1 MLFFSSTSVYSWLKL
16 LSQSEIILSFPRV
29 CIDPRKHGLK
39 AHQWVFV
46 LNSLLHW
53 AFTSANVTT
62 GIFRLFLALTKVKRG
77 FLKIYIYISSRSL
90 FTFKIL
96 REKKKRSVMPK
107 LLFREITHPV
117 LAWLELFCKPSKPW
131 TCLQIQSWQWLW
143 LSLGR
148 GQKWR
153 LLQLEL
159 FKKEKKKP
167 HCNSI
172 LTSVRLGFSAGCAYS
187 SQI

>member
-1 MLFFSSTSVYSWLKL
+1 MSPTSEILEVGCSFFPAPQSIAGSSSCHSLKSSCLFLEFVLIRESTVLKRTNESSSSTACSTEHLQVLM
-16 LSQSEIILSFPRV
+16 SQLAFSGCSLHSPKWKE
-29 CIDPRKHGLK
+29 
-39 AHQWVFV
+39 VF
-46 LNSLLHW
+46 
-53 AFTSANVTT
+53 
-62 GIFRLFLALTKVKRG
+62 KKY
-77 FLKIYIYISSRSL
+77 IYIYPAAVYSL
-90 FTFKIL
+90 LKSWE
-96 REKKKRSVMPK
+96 RKKKRSVMAK

-159 FKKEKKKP
+159 FKKEKKNP
-167 HCNSI
+167 TVIAS
-172 LTSVRLGFSAGCAYS
+172 
-187 SQI
+187 

>member
-1 MLFFSSTSVYSWLKL
+1 MSPTSEILEVGCSFFPAPQSIAGSSSCHSLKSSCLFLEFVLIRESTVLKRTNESSSSTACSTEHLQVLM
-16 LSQSEIILSFPRV
+16 SQLPFSGCSLHSPKWKE
-29 CIDPRKHGLK
+29 
-39 AHQWVFV
+39 VF
-46 LNSLLHW
+46 
-53 AFTSANVTT
+53 
-62 GIFRLFLALTKVKRG
+62 KK
-77 FLKIYIYISSRSL
+77 YIYISSRSL

-159 FKKEKKKP
+159 FKKEKKNP
-167 HCNSI
+167 TVIAS
-172 LTSVRLGFSAGCAYS
+172 
-187 SQI
+187 

>member
-1 MLFFSSTSVYSWLKL
+1 MCWLKFVAVWIIILITDYSHKKDYYGAARRKWWGRQRKTSAKSSFKTRDMLSNEMAWTVWEILNTFKRYHYLDLKHVPHFRNFRSGMLFFSSTSVYSWLKL

-77 FLKIYIYISSRSL
+77 FLKIYIYIQPQ
-90 FTFKIL
+90 FIHF
-96 REKKKRSVMPK
+96 
-107 LLFREITHPV
+107 
-117 LAWLELFCKPSKPW
+117 
-131 TCLQIQSWQWLW
+131 
-143 LSLGR
+143 
-148 GQKWR
+148 
-153 LLQLEL
+153 
-159 FKKEKKKP
+159 
-167 HCNSI
+167 
-172 LTSVRLGFSAGCAYS
+172 
-187 SQI
+187 